1 MSQFLEIFWNTLAQ
15 LAPWFLLGCLLSGFL
30 AVWVDPALLRRHF
43 GPGRR
48 FGVLKAV
55 IIGIPLPLCSCGV
68 LPSAITLRRSG
79 AGDPPAMAFLV
90 TTPQTGADSIL
101 VTAGMLGWPFAVF
114 RVVSALIIGLVAG
127 WLCPASSPEAQI
139 DSPLPQ
145 RDKTWRAGWSFIW
158 NDLFGSIWKPLLI
171 GIALSALV
179 SFLLPANA
187 LASTSSWPLPLTLL
201 AVLILAV
208 PLYICSTA
216 SVPLAAA
223 LVAGGMP
230 LSAALVLLIAGPAT
244 NLATLVAVRKEFGG
258 RFVAIMLSCIS
269 LGSILLALLGAPM
282 LGKMSGDMVT
292 VCAACGEHL
301 GWWQHAA
308 AALLAGLFV
317 ACAWREW
324 GSRLRRASPATAL
337 AEPQHLRISGM
348 NCQSCVRKIT
358 AILERAGAS
367 AIDIRLVEEEA
378 TFLLPSG
385 QMPAV
390 CAEIEKAGFSLEAQ
404 ACQGT
409 SCETR

>member
-1 MSQFLEIFWNTLAQ
+1 MLNFLHLFWLTLAQ

-43 GPGRR
+43 GPGRP

-90 TTPQTGADSIL
+90 ATPQTGADSIL

-114 RVVSALIIGLVAG
+114 RVVSALVIGLVAG
-127 WLCPASSPEAQI
+127 WLCPASSQEAQAE
-139 DSPLPQ
+139 SPLPQ
-145 RDKTWRAGWSFIW
+145 RDKTWQAGWSFIW
-158 NDLFGSIWKPLLI
+158 NDLFGSIWKALLM

-258 RFVAIMLSCIS
+258 RFVVIMLSCIS
-269 LGSILLALLGAPM
+269 LGSILLALLGAPW

-292 VCAACGEHL
+292 VCGACGEDL
-301 GWWQHAA
+301 AWWQHGA
-308 AALLAGLFV
+308 AALLTGLFV

-324 GSRLRRASPATAL
+324 GGRLRPAAPATAV
-337 AEPQHLRISGM
+337 AEPQHMRISGM

-367 AIDIRLVEEEA
+367 SIDIRLIEEEA
-378 TFLLPSG
+378 SFLLAPA
-385 QMPAV
+385 QVPAV
-390 CAEIEKAGFSLEAQ
+390 REEIEKAGFRLVDQ
-404 ACQGT
+404 PGRLT
-409 SCETR
+409 SCDTR